1 VVISADQSLG
11 AEEAASD
18 DGMISGI
25 LDLSYMGVYTVWMN
39 DLGTITDCSL
49 PSLLTFHR

>member
-1 VVISADQSLG
+1 MVISADALTG

-18 DGMISGI
+18 GGMVSGP

-39 DLGTITDCSL
+39 LLGKSSRDL
-49 PSLLTFHR
+49 LLQN